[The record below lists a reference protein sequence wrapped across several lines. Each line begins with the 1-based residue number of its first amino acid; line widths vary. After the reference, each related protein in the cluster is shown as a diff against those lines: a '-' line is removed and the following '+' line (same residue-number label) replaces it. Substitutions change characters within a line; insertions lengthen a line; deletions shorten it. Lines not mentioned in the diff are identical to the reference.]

1 MLQFFPMLA
10 CCLLGGVIGSFLAL
24 VADRWP
30 RGEDIVLAPS
40 RCRACGQRLGPANLV
55 PVVSYCLQ
63 RGRCVWCRARLPGDL
78 LLAELGGAGI
88 AVLALTGATDASGM
102 VALAM
107 FGWAL
112 LLLAL
117 LDARHLWLPDA
128 ITLPLAIAG
137 LAAAA
142 ILPEPTLESRLIG
155 ALLGYGALEGLRR
168 GYRKLR
174 GREGLGGGDPK
185 LLGAIGAWLGAAA
198 LPGVVLIAA
207 LIGLAWAGAERMRGR
222 PAGGLV
228 PIPLG
233 TALAGSALL
242 WLAFALSGLAVQSA
256 AIVLSNKIATA
267 LSYSGHW

>member
-1 MLQFFPMLA
+1 MRFYLIGSCSKPATMVQILQMFA
-10 CCLLGGVIGSFLAL
+10 GCLVGSIIGSFVAL

-40 RCRACGQRLGPANLV
+40 QCRACGRRLRAANLV

-63 RGRCVWCRARLPGDL
+63 RGHCVWCRARLPGDL
-78 LLAELGGAGI
+78 VLAELVGAGI
-88 AVLALTGATDASGM
+88 AVLALTRAEDMSEM
-102 VALAM
+102 VALAL

-128 ITLPLAIAG
+128 ITLPLALAG

-142 ILPEPTLESRLIG
+142 VLPEPTLLSRVLG
-155 ALLGYGALEGLRR
+155 AGLGYGALEGLRQ
-168 GYRKLR
+168 GYRRLR

-198 LPGVVLIAA
+198 LPGIVLIAA
-207 LIGLAWAGAERMRGR
+207 CAGLAWAGLERLRGR
-222 PAGGLV
+222 PAGGTA

-233 TALAGSALL
+233 TALAASAWV
-242 WLAFALSGLAVQSA
+242 WLAVMPPGG
-256 AIVLSNKIATA
+256 AI
-267 LSYSGHW
+267 